1 MDQSRLRLGTA
12 RTCCL
17 LRFVVQLCMLIMYCV
32 HADPYSKLL
41 EIPRT
46 VSQRILRKI
55 IQARLDSGSRRP
67 RNFDSRM
74 YFCVSLLML
83 PKAICVSYWDW
94 AEPRVEEEGLPPV
107 FYEEKL
113 NITVAGG
120 QTQAIDNPFAF
131 YTYQDSIPPDFANE
145 TNSEVCLKRVHIL
158 LSELFTDDI
167 CRLRRR
173 RISRNGLEPIDMLQA
188 RKTPPGVTSMPSKRL
203 HLLSTSA

>member
-17 LRFVVQLCMLIMYCV
+17 LRFVIQLCMLIMYCV

-41 EIPRT
+41 EMPRT

-55 IQARLDSGSRRP
+55 IQARLDSGFRRP

-94 AEPRVEEEGLPPV
+94 ADPRVEEEGLPPV

-113 NITVAGG
+113 NITVAGK

-131 YTYQDSIPPDFANE
+131 YTYQECIPHDFQDE
-145 TNSEVCLKRVHIL
+145 TNPEVCFKRVHIL
-158 LSELFTDDI
+158 LSEVFTADI
-167 CRLRRR
+167 CRLSKR
-173 RISRNGLEPIDMLQA
+173 RISRNGLEPIDMPQA
-188 RKTPPGVTSMPSKRL
+188 VKILMGVTSRPSNGL
-203 HLLSTSA
+203 HLLSP